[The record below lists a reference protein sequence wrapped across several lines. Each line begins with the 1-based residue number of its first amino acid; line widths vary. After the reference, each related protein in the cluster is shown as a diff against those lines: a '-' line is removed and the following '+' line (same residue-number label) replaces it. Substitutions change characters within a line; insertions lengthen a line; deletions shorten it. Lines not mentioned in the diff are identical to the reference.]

1 MARFTRIAITLVSCL
16 ALSILGIG
24 GVASAHGSQV
34 AVGAGIMTPQGH
46 DWCC

>member
-1 MARFTRIAITLVSCL
+1 MTRFTRITITAVSCL

-24 GVASAHGSQV
+24 GVASAHSSQV
-34 AVGAGIMTPQGH
+34 AVGAAIMAPQGH